1 MMTQLSNTWDDG
13 ATTFVFWLAKI
24 FEKYIAFVFK
34 VKIVLH
40 IFFLPEKLFYMV
52 DDSWAVS

>member
-52 DDSWAVS
+52 DDS